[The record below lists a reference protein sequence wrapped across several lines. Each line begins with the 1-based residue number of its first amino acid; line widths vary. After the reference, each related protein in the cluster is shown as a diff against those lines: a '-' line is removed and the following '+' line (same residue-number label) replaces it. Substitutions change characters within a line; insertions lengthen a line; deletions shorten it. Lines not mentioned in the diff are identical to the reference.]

1 MTTVDDYIA
10 GFPEDVQDRLQ
21 RVRSAIRAALPGG
34 EERVRYGMPAVMLDS
49 RHAVHYA
56 GWKKH
61 IGLYPVQRLEGPLED
76 EVAPYRAAKD
86 SLRFPHSRPLPY
98 DLVER
103 LARELAAPR

>member
-1 MTTVDDYIA
+1 MTTVDEYIA
-10 GFPEDVQDRLQ
+10 QFPDDVQERLQ
-21 RVRSAIRAALPGG
+21 GVRSAIRAALPHG
-34 EERVRYGMPAVMLDS
+34 EERVRYAIPAVMLDS

-61 IGLYPVQRLEGPLED
+61 IGLYPVPRLDGPLED

-86 SLRFPHSRPLPY
+86 SLRFLHSKPLPY

-103 LARELAAPR
+103 LARELAAR

>member
-1 MTTVDDYIA
+1 MTTVDEYIA
-10 GFPEDVQDRLQ
+10 GFPDDVQERLQ
-21 RVRSAIRAALPGG
+21 GVRSAIRAALPDG
-34 EERVRYGMPAVMLDS
+34 EERVRYGIPAVMLDT

-61 IGLYPVQRLEGPLED
+61 IGIYPVPRLDGPLEA

-86 SLRFPHSRPLPY
+86 SLRFLHSEPLPY

-103 LARELAAPR
+103 LARELARR